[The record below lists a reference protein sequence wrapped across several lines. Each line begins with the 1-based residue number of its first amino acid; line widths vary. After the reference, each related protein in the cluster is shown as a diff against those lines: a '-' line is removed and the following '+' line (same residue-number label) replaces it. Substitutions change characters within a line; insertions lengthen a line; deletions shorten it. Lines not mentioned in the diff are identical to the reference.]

1 MQNHWIRK
9 KMSDCIF
16 CKIISKEIPSEIIYE
31 DENTLVFLD
40 INPATKGHCLVIPK
54 EHYETILDVPEDVLC
69 KVIKTV
75 KKMSSAL
82 SKTNPGMS
90 VVQSNGRAAH
100 QEVDH
105 IHFHVIPR
113 SENDGQLLTWK
124 AGSYAENES
133 KSIANEIRSSI
144 TP

>member
-1 MQNHWIRK
+1 
-9 KMSDCIF
+9 MSDCIF

-75 KKMSSAL
+75 KKISSAL

>member
-1 MQNHWIRK
+1 
-9 KMSDCIF
+9 MSDCIF
-16 CKIISKEIPSEIIYE
+16 CKLVSKEIPAEIVYE
-31 DENTLVFLD
+31 DENTMAFLD

-69 KVIKTV
+69 NVIKTV
-75 KKMSSAL
+75 KKISLAL
-82 SKTNPGMS
+82 SKTSPGMN

-113 SENDGQLLTWK
+113 SGTDGQLLTWK

-133 KSIANEIRSSI
+133 KSIANGIRSNI

>member
-1 MQNHWIRK
+1 
-9 KMSDCIF
+9 MSDCIF
-16 CKIISKEIPSEIIYE
+16 CKIISKDIPSEIVYE

-54 EHYETILDVPEDVLC
+54 EHYETILDIPEDVLC

-75 KKMSSAL
+75 KKISLAL
-82 SKTNPGMS
+82 IKTNHGMNI
-90 VVQSNGRAAH
+90 VQSNGRAAH

-113 SENDGQLLTWK
+113 SENDGLLLNWK
-124 AGSYAENES
+124 AGSYNDHES
-133 KSIANEIRSSI
+133 KFVANGIRSNI